1 MKYKIISIFRI
12 LFSKH
17 YLLLSQNKKQR
28 NDGEYTAITHF
39 CCPSCELEVVL
50 NYLDIH
56 EQEDAIRE
64 AKHIIKN

>member
-12 LFSKH
+12 LFSDNF
-17 YLLLSQNKKQR
+17 LLLSQNKKQIER
-28 NDGEYTAITHF
+28 GEYKAITHY
-39 CCPSCELEVVL
+39 CCPSCELETIISYMDL
-50 NYLDIH
+50 H

>member
-17 YLLLSQNKKQR
+17 FLLLSQNKKQK
-28 NDGEYTAITHF
+28 NNGEYTTITHY
-39 CCPSCELEVVL
+39 CCPTCELEVVL
-50 NYLDIH
+50 NYLDLL
-56 EQEDAIRE
+56 EQENAICE